1 MRISGNRY
9 KFVVCLLIAQA
20 CLFFPQRS
28 LCQTETFDIIHF
40 TPPKDWKKNVIEG
53 AITYSSANKSTG
65 GFCVLTIY
73 SSVASLGASQE
84 DFSNE
89 WNRLAVKPYKAE
101 ADPKTETQ
109 PTADGWK
116 VTAGGA
122 NVEMDGVK
130 FLAVLTVFTGFDKEV
145 SIMANLNDQSYLG
158 AIDALLQNLK
168 FEKPA
173 SASTPASRGQ
183 NNPGASVGSTPAT
196 APREDSTAAPM
207 EWFALLRA
215 YQANEILADGKYTG
229 KRIRVIGPF
238 DRAAMEQGRIVVWF
252 NTPAESFSHLGCYFP
267 NSQRSA
273 VAALKP
279 GQQIVV
285 EGICRGRLSVGRVMM
300 EDCVL
305 K

>member
-1 MRISGNRY
+1 MRISRNRY
-9 KFVVCLLIAQA
+9 KFVACLFIAQV

-53 AITYSSANKSTG
+53 AITYSNANTSTG

-73 SSVASLGASQE
+73 SSTASLDTPQE

-89 WNRLAVKPYKAE
+89 WTRLVVKPYKAE
-101 ADPKTETQ
+101 ANPKTETQ
-109 PTADGWK
+109 TTADGWK

-122 NVEMDGVK
+122 NVEMDGIK
-130 FLAVLTVFTGFDKEV
+130 FLVVLTLFTGFDKRV
-145 SIMANLNDQSYLG
+145 SVVANLNDQSYL
-158 AIDALLQNLK
+158 AVIDALLQNMK
-168 FEKPA
+168 FEKTA
-173 SASTPASRGQ
+173 SASALAPRGQ
-183 NNPGASVGSTPAT
+183 NNPAASEASN
-196 APREDSTAAPM
+196 STAAAI

-215 YQANEILADGKYTG
+215 YQANEIAADGKYTG

-238 DRAAMEQGRIVVWF
+238 EHAAMEQGRIVVWF
-252 NTPAESFSHLGCYFP
+252 NTPAESFSHLGCYVL

-279 GQQIVV
+279 GQEIIV
-285 EGICRGRLSVGRVMM
+285 EGICRGRVSVGRLMI